1 MGFLGLFMP
10 SVFGGDDFIQAYK
23 LLAQLFLFGFTA
35 FQVLK
40 RVFFYKVKGNI
51 NIIKLVKTS
60 DTQMRLL
67 VQGVVITLF
76 FLAYV
81 RFYGNLMDFDSI
93 MIGILL
99 FYFCTQVLEH
109 GRPSIYIDDY
119 AFSYDDYFVQQ
130 WPWADLEQVKFE
142 EEELRL
148 IGKDS
153 DFELDFESIDDIDF
167 VRLDDEL
174 QRSVLDGEF
183 ASSLTSNDLV
193 GIVKNHAKANAVD
206 VQEVVKE

>member
-1 MGFLGLFMP
+1 
-10 SVFGGDDFIQAYK
+10 
-23 LLAQLFLFGFTA
+23 
-35 FQVLK
+35 
-40 RVFFYKVKGNI
+40 
-51 NIIKLVKTS
+51 
-60 DTQMRLL
+60 MRLL

-119 AFSYDDYFVQQ
+119 A
-130 WPWADLEQVKFE
+130 
-142 EEELRL
+142 
-148 IGKDS
+148 
-153 DFELDFESIDDIDF
+153 IDDIDF